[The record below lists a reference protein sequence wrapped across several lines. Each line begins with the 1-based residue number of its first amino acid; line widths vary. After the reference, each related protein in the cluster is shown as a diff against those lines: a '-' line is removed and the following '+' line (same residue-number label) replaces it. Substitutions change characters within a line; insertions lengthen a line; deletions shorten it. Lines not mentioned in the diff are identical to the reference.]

1 MHARFSR
8 VGAHPTPMRRGSG
21 ASFDL
26 RRSRA
31 HGIPARRRGA
41 DARDDPRR
49 CSSRAPSARSGGSTR
64 SSAAPPRE
72 LGAARAR
79 SDASRQAWE
88 EVSQQDQSLLDPA
101 AFASMGSRARCAGR
115 SAGSATATPSSPGLA
130 LVASHAD
137 APHADAP
144 HAAVLRRGAA
154 AGGRRGGPAAVAR
167 PSSGAAR
174 WAVSAAAR
182 DERRSAPR
190 GRPEPPGPSCSFCP
204 SSPRLNCVRWGLARG
219 EARKK
224 GGPRWPKA
232 A

>member
-1 MHARFSR
+1 MHACISR
-8 VGAHPTPMRRGSG
+8 VDARPTRTRRGSA

-31 HGIPARRRGA
+31 RGIPARLREA
-41 DARDDPRR
+41 DARDDPHR
-49 CSSRAPSARSGGSTR
+49 CSSRGLSARNGGSTR
-64 SSAAPPRE
+64 SSAAPPRG

-79 SDASRQAWE
+79 SDASRPAWV
-88 EVSQQDQSLLDPA
+88 EVSQQDQSRPDPA
-101 AFASMGSRARCAGR
+101 AFASMGSPARCVGR
-115 SAGSATATPSSPGLA
+115 SAGSATATPSTPGPA
-130 LVASHAD
+130 RVASHAD
-137 APHADAP
+137 APHA
-144 HAAVLRRGAA
+144 AALRRGAA
-154 AGGRRGGPAAVAR
+154 AADRQGGPAAGAR

-190 GRPEPPGPSCSFCP
+190 GRPGPPGPSCSFCP
-204 SSPRLNCVRWGLARG
+204 SSPPLNCVRWGLARG